1 MIRKWSY
8 LTKPFYN
15 SELPNWKN
23 NYFMWRFRFLSLRR
37 KSIKIRKKRLSLRL
51 ITKFKKRRNRIKKMH
66 YRSPLFFKLYIFKD
80 WSLGYNSSRQFW
92 RFYQASFCF
101 NTNSTSVPVDCA
113 VSIFHGNYLD
123 LPLNLYSISH
133 SHLNGA
139 WKLSMLKKKSI
150 FKDQMNQQGYYTY
163 LSIYDQNFNLNESYA
178 NIGSLVPLLDS
189 TFIET
194 SFLINNGNT
203 FLNVFKNI
211 LNVVFDSILNL
222 LLEFYKI
229 FIISLQKIII

>member
-1 MIRKWSY
+1 
-8 LTKPFYN
+8 
-15 SELPNWKN
+15 
-23 NYFMWRFRFLSLRR
+23 
-37 KSIKIRKKRLSLRL
+37 
-51 ITKFKKRRNRIKKMH
+51 
-66 YRSPLFFKLYIFKD
+66 
-80 WSLGYNSSRQFW
+80 
-92 RFYQASFCF
+92 
-101 NTNSTSVPVDCA
+101 
-113 VSIFHGNYLD
+113 
-123 LPLNLYSISH
+123 
-133 SHLNGA
+133 
-139 WKLSMLKKKSI
+139 MLKKKSI
-150 FKDQMNQQGYYTY
+150 FKDQINQQGYYTY
-163 LSIYDQNFNLNESYA
+163 LSIYDRNFNLNESYT